1 MALSQ
6 KHRSVLYDHFA
17 PLVGDDAAEALMAQ
31 FPATEPDQ
39 LVTRE
44 HLRAELA
51 EVRTEIAGVESRL
64 RAEFGD
70 LRAEF
75 GDLRAE
81 FGDLRGEFADLRS
94 EVRAEMA
101 AFRGDLADLRSDL
114 VFRFTGTLLG
124 ALALAT
130 TVIIAFG

>member
-17 PLVGDDAAEALMAQ
+17 PLVGDDAAEALMAE
-31 FPATEPDQ
+31 FPATEGDQ

-64 RAEFGD
+64 RSDFGD
-70 LRAEF
+70 LRTEFAE
-75 GDLRAE
+75 
-81 FGDLRGEFADLRS
+81 LRGE
-94 EVRAEMA
+94 VHAEMA

-124 ALALAT
+124 ALAIAT
-130 TVIIAFG
+130 TIIIAFG

>member
-31 FPATEPDQ
+31 FPATEGDQ
-39 LVTRE
+39 LVTRD

-51 EVRTEIAGVESRL
+51 GVRTEIA
-64 RAEFGD
+64 D
-70 LRAEF
+70 LRADF
-75 GDLRAE
+75 G
-81 FGDLRGEFADLRS
+81 GLRGEFADLRAEFAELGG
-94 EVRAEMA
+94 EVRSEMA

-130 TVIIAFG
+130 TIIIVFG

>member
-31 FPATEPDQ
+31 FPATEGDQ
-39 LVTRE
+39 LVTRDY
-44 HLRAELA
+44 LRAELA

-64 RAEFGD
+64 RSDFGD

-75 GDLRAE
+75 ADLRAE
-81 FGDLRGEFADLRS
+81 FAELRGEVHS
-94 EVRAEMA
+94 EMA
-101 AFRGDLADLRSDL
+101 AVRGDLADLRSDL

-130 TVIIAFG
+130 TIIIAFG

>member
-17 PLVGDDAAEALMAQ
+17 PLVGDDAAEALMAE
-31 FPATEPDQ
+31 FPATEGDQ
-39 LVTRE
+39 LVTRDD
-44 HLRAELA
+44 LRAELA

-64 RAEFGD
+64 RADFAD
-70 LRAEF
+70 LRV
-75 GDLRAE
+75 
-81 FGDLRGEFADLRS
+81 EFADLRG
-94 EVRAEMA
+94 EVRTEMA

-130 TVIIAFG
+130 TVIVAFG